1 MNYLDLG
8 AETAPAAVKGG
19 IRLFIGT
26 RPQRSRA
33 RTTVLSRRTADRAG
47 AAIDRVP
54 LPARDRPPVGE
65 PRTPSRTALPQTDG
79 RALRGPRIDRNKHSE
94 KIECG
99 TAGHRSL
106 GAIFSETRKLS
117 GSLEVNPWFTEC
129 PLNINTAWYAPATEA
144 GPSQRVSPA
153 SRRVKRAPGRYARI
167 DCPTRS
173 SM

>member
-1 MNYLDLG
+1 MNYMDLG
-8 AETAPAAVKGG
+8 IWVRKPP
-19 IRLFIGT
+19 RL
-26 RPQRSRA
+26 RSRA
-33 RTTVLSRRTADRAG
+33 GSASLLGRAHSARVRACAHDRA
-47 AAIDRVP
+47 VP
-54 LPARDRPPVGE
+54 PHGGQSRGGDRPSSPSRTRPATGGG

-129 PLNINTAWYAPATEA
+129 PININTAWYAPATEA
-144 GPSQRVSPA
+144 GPFSTRLA
-153 SRRVKRAPGRYARI
+153 GVKTRQACARAL
-167 DCPTRS
+167 C
-173 SM
+173 